1 MDQRT
6 TRRLAA
12 VLTVLTVLAALATAV
27 CVGLALIPRDG
38 EVLPLLIAAAVTV
51 LLGGATIL
59 LLRRVED

>member
-12 VLTVLTVLAALATAV
+12 LLTVLTVLAALATAV

-38 EVLPLLIAAAVTV
+38 EVLPLLISAAVTV